1 MLVKSILRGALLLGS
16 LVAALPNQQV
26 SESQNITLGEDDLAS
41 YQTFE
46 VRAEKEEICQPKN
59 CGKKCKRGVTLG
71 DTVRSHLS
79 VARDNT
85 VNYLSGIQKRALDRP
100 ATGKIDE
107 WFAKQWPRLHVD
119 VPIEMNDEEI
129 ASTSRYVPFL
139 KEPVRMGLKGLYGCT
154 SVIIADKKGAYMSH
168 HWETYFTHDFKSIA
182 AGKGETKEFTEEI
195 VDYLQDVGCIFSK
208 TNDPSTQ
215 VVIFTKQINGEIK
228 YKDQI
233 GQMKEE
239 LVSLI
244 PGLETKDIKEVGYAS
259 GATGSSDPKKAEG
272 KIIVTYDN
280 KANAAK
286 GEAAFEVW
294 AGSRTPP
301 GKPDR
306 LPPDQINDPI
316 MKGEWKQLDNQK

>member
-1 MLVKSILRGALLLGS
+1 M
-16 LVAALPNQQV
+16 
-26 SESQNITLGEDDLAS
+26 
-41 YQTFE
+41 
-46 VRAEKEEICQPKN
+46 
-59 CGKKCKRGVTLG
+59 
-71 DTVRSHLS
+71 
-79 VARDNT
+79 
-85 VNYLSGIQKRALDRP
+85 
-100 ATGKIDE
+100 
-107 WFAKQWPRLHVD
+107 
-119 VPIEMNDEEI
+119 
-129 ASTSRYVPFL
+129 
-139 KEPVRMGLKGLYGCT
+139 
-154 SVIIADKKGAYMSH
+154 
-168 HWETYFTHDFKSIA
+168 
-182 AGKGETKEFTEEI
+182 
-195 VDYLQDVGCIFSK
+195 GCIFSK